1 MSVFNNSHSDPLK
14 SDTPHFVAENIVK
27 HFPIRASGSVRG
39 GVVRA
44 VDGVSF
50 SIEKNETLG
59 LVGESG
65 CGKSTLAR
73 LLLKLISLD
82 SGTVAIEGRDV
93 SAVKGRELRRLRQ
106 TMQLIFQDSL
116 AAFDFTFDL

>member
-1 MSVFNNSHSDPLK
+1 MYLFLL
-14 SDTPHFVAENIVK
+14 
-27 HFPIRASGSVRG
+27 
-39 GVVRA
+39 
-44 VDGVSF
+44 
-50 SIEKNETLG
+50 EKNETLG

-93 SAVKGRELRRLRQ
+93 SAVKGQGAEKV
-106 TMQLIFQDSL
+106 
-116 AAFDFTFDL
+116 AAIYAANLSGFSCGI